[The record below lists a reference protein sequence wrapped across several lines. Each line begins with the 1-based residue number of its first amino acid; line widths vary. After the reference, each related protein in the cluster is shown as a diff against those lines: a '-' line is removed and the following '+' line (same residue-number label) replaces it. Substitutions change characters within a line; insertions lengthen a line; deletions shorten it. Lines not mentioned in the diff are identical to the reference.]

1 MNTKEKIMI
10 KESKMKAN
18 VYENVRTADRIRKPM
33 PASRKIALAGG
44 VFYLLTFV
52 AVPQF
57 ALYASVRKPN
67 YIVGPGPDTGII
79 IGGILEI
86 IVALAGIAT
95 AVVLFPALKRQN
107 EVLSLGLIGA
117 RILEAATIFAGVVS
131 LMTIVTLRKSGVG
144 AEGLITAQAL
154 IAQSDWFHLGQ
165 AIMPAVD
172 DLLLGYLLYRSRLVP
187 RLLPELAFI
196 GVPVLIANTILL
208 MFGTTGLALTLTTLG
223 VIPIATFE
231 FGLGVYLIVKGF
243 KPTAITA
250 ELDREKQQ

>member
-1 MNTKEKIMI
+1 
-10 KESKMKAN
+10 MKAN
-18 VYENVRTADRIRKPM
+18 VFDQDRAPVKPRTTLAP
-33 PASRKIALAGG
+33 SRRIALAAGIL
-44 VFYLLTFV
+44 YLLTFV

-57 ALYASVRKPN
+57 ALYASVRTPN
-67 YIVGPGPDTGII
+67 YIVGPGPDTGVIV
-79 IGGILEI
+79 GSILEI
-86 IVALAGIAT
+86 IVALTGIGT
-95 AVVLFPALKRQN
+95 AVALFPALKRQN

-144 AEGLITAQAL
+144 PEGLITARAL

-172 DLLLGYLLYRSRLVP
+172 DLLLGLLLYRSRLVP
-187 RLLPELAFI
+187 RLLPVLAFI
-196 GVPVLIANTILL
+196 GVPVLVANTILL

-231 FGLGVYLIVKGF
+231 FGLGVYLIIKGF
-243 KPTAITA
+243 KPTLITA
-250 ELDREKQQ
+250 ELDQHQSQ